1 MVAVK
6 QPNERYR
13 LRGPTRYIGVDGWVR
28 DEDAKRIAKLARKQ
42 GIKVMAQYDLAQNMT
57 YLYVP
62 EITYANDAGII
73 RSLDVR
79 DDSPSVF

>member
-1 MVAVK
+1 MAASK

-42 GIKVMAQYDLAQNMT
+42 GIKVMAQYDLAQNLT

-62 EITYANDAGII
+62 ESSYANDAGVI
-73 RSLDVR
+73 RTLEEQEGIA
-79 DDSPSVF
+79 